1 MARNP
6 DPAGQDRPWSRWYA
20 ERRLGP
26 LAAHPD
32 LVTMAAAAARSA
44 PDRLAL
50 TYHGWTAT
58 HAELARLSDGF
69 AAYLASRGVRRGDR
83 VAVCLQTSP
92 HFVVAALGAW
102 KVGAI
107 LVTMNPMYREGEVA
121 HLLGDS
127 GAVAVVS
134 SQQGY
139 RTVVAPV
146 LAGTVV
152 RVSVTTSEVDVIDDP
167 DPRVFAGLTDEA
179 VEGTDDLMTVARG
192 HADDGFPAYQPAP
205 GDVAVLCYT
214 SGTTG
219 PAKGA
224 MLTHAN
230 IATTIALN
238 SQWLG
243 TQPGWVIYGTAP
255 LFHVVGLVLQVAHAL
270 HLAGTLVLPYR
281 TIPEVMLEH
290 LVEYRPRFVV
300 CPPTVYTALMAVPS
314 ATPEAFASLDLLY
327 AGGAVLP
334 PAVVERFLERF
345 GKYVNNGYG
354 LTETAGA
361 CVFAVPG
368 RRARMDEASQALSNG
383 VPLPGMDVRIVGD
396 DGQDLPIG
404 ERGEIV
410 VKGPCVTP
418 GYWQNPNETANA
430 IHDGWFAT
438 GDIGFIDD
446 EGMLY
451 CVDRKKD
458 MIVASGFKVWP
469 GEVEQ
474 VLLTHP
480 AVMEAAVVGM
490 PDAYRGESVKAFVIP
505 RPGSQVSPEELA
517 AWCKA
522 RLATFK
528 APREVQV
535 VADLPRTASGK
546 VLKRELR

>member
-1 MARNP
+1 VNSH
-6 DPAGQDRPWSRWYA
+6 GQPVLDRPWTRWYA
-20 ERRLGP
+20 ERHLPP
-26 LAAHPD
+26 LNAFPD
-32 LVTMAAAAARSA
+32 LVTMAAAAAAAA
-44 PDRLAL
+44 PERVAL
-50 TYHGWTAT
+50 RYYDWTAT
-58 HAELARLSDGF
+58 HAELSALADGF
-69 AAYLASRGVRRGDR
+69 AAYLAGRGVSRGDR
-83 VAVCLQTSP
+83 VAICLQTSP

-102 KVGAI
+102 QAGAVV
-107 LVTMNPMYREGEVA
+107 VTVNPMYREAEVA
-121 HLLGDS
+121 HLLQDS
-127 GAVAVVS
+127 GAVAVVT

-146 LAGTVV
+146 LPGTAV
-152 RVSVTTSEVDVIDDP
+152 RVAVTTSEIDVLGETDA
-167 DPRVFAGLTDEA
+167 RVFASLAEDPVA
-179 VEGTDDLMTVARG
+179 GTDDLIGVARANEG
-192 HADDGFPAYQPAP
+192 RAVERVRAEP
-205 GDVAVLCYT
+205 GEVAVLCYT

-243 TQPGWVIYGTAP
+243 TRPGDVIYGTAP
-255 LFHVVGLVLQVAHAL
+255 LFHVVGLVLQLAHML

-281 TIPEVMLEH
+281 TVPDVMLEH
-290 LVEYRPRFVV
+290 LTAYRPRFVV
-300 CPPTVYTALMAVPS
+300 CPPTVYTALMAVPG
-314 ATPEAFASLDLLY
+314 ATAEAFASLDLLY

-334 PAVVERFLERF
+334 PAVVEGFQERF

-361 CVFAVPG
+361 CVFAIPG
-368 RRARMDEASQALSNG
+368 RRARMDEATSALSNG

-396 DGQDLPIG
+396 DGQDLPTG
-404 ERGEIV
+404 ERGEIL
-410 VKGPCVTP
+410 VKGPCVSP
-418 GYWQNPNETANA
+418 GYWRNPDETAKA
-430 IHDGWFAT
+430 FHDGWLAT
-438 GDIGFIDD
+438 GDIGLFDD

-451 CVDRKKD
+451 VVDRKKD
-458 MIVASGFKVWP
+458 MIIASGFKVWP

-480 AVMEAAVVGM
+480 SVLEAAVVGVAD
-490 PDAYRGESVKAFVIP
+490 PYRGENVKAYVLLRAGTSAEP
-505 RPGSQVSPEELA
+505 DELA

-528 APREVQV
+528 CPREVQI